1 MSIEMNDTPITTR
14 GDTESRKCKCDDSE
28 GDWTVVSRRRKQR
41 RNFFP
46 KIGTIEQQPWIP
58 TKSDADHEMESKLM
72 QKMQAC
78 IQKLENSDFF
88 HTLLQQME
96 ASEVHDRISTVLAS
110 ESKMPMVIYGIG
122 SIESY
127 EPPRLQLS
135 LAILLKRK
143 FDWVGGIEVFDPVI
157 SSTES
162 KILEALGCSVL
173 SENEQGR
180 RVALKPTMFYM
191 PHCEVVLYDNL
202 VQANWKAE
210 HLNQMVVFGNSF
222 RSYENYIS
230 VSMNSTL
237 SESMKHVLTVLNFST
252 EVKVETVSDDYF
264 KAFHD
269 SSWHYFNVISDMEL
283 ELESPKVLEE
293 N

>member
-1 MSIEMNDTPITTR
+1 MACSEMNDTPITTH
-14 GDTESRKCKCDDSE
+14 GNTESRKCKCDDSE
-28 GDWTVVSRRRKQR
+28 GDWTVVSRRHKQR
-41 RNFFP
+41 RKFFP
-46 KIGTIEQQPWIP
+46 KIETIEQQPWIP
-58 TKSDADHEMESKLM
+58 TKSEADPEMESKLM

-143 FDWVGGIEVFDPVI
+143 IDW
-157 SSTES
+157 
-162 KILEALGCSVL
+162 LETLKSLIQSFQTQNQKYWKVLVVL
-173 SENEQGR
+173 SSQRMN
-180 RVALKPTMFYM
+180 K
-191 PHCEVVLYDNL
+191 
-202 VQANWKAE
+202 ANWKAE

-222 RSYENYIS
+222 RRYENYIS
-230 VSMNSTL
+230 VSMNSTI

-264 KAFHD
+264 KAF
-269 SSWHYFNVISDMEL
+269 S
-283 ELESPKVLEE
+283 
-293 N
+293 